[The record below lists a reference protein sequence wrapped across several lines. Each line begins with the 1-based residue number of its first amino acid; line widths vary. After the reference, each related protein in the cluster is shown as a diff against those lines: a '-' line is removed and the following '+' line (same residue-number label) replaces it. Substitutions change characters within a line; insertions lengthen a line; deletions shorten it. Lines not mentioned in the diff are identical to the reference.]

1 MSSFTTKS
9 HNFSPDYGQNPVE
22 WLNYLTKEEIDTES
36 DVKKSYKTLPIITY
50 FKKLKES
57 NLWRRT
63 LLSIFSVRASKM
75 YIR

>member
-1 MSSFTTKS
+1 MSSFTTKN

-22 WLNYLTKEEIDTES
+22 WLSYLTKEEIDTAS

-63 LLSIFSVRASKM
+63 LLSIFSVRAFKM